1 MNYLEKKKKA
11 MLNYVSGGRLPSE
24 YQEVEW
30 IGSSGTQYIN
40 TGYNPSSS
48 TCIEVVVSVPRFQL
62 NTEIIGARS
71 GGRYYELLF
80 SGSSGSFY
88 VQMYK
93 TPGTRF
99 SDFGNKNTFKII
111 NGDFYIND
119 ELKLTSQQTLSGNT
133 YQISVPI
140 YLFGLN
146 NNGSAQR
153 LIEQTMY
160 YCKIEENNQIQ
171 REFIPCYRKSDDVI
185 GMYDIVTQTFYTNA
199 GSGTFTKGQD
209 V

>member
-62 NTEIIGARS
+62 NTEIIGVRS

-80 SGSSGSFY
+80 SGSSSLY

-93 TPGTRF
+93 TPNTTF
-99 SDFGNKNTFKII
+99 TDWNNKNTFKII

-119 ELKLTSQQTLSGNT
+119 ELKLTSQQTLGGNT
-133 YQISVPI
+133 YQINVPL

-185 GMYDIVTQTFYTNA
+185 GLYDLVYGTFYTNA
-199 GSGTFTKGQD
+199 GSGTFTKGND